1 VVVVLV
7 SIGGSGRAGYL
18 TWGWA
23 LSEAGAS
30 IRIEWLRRRGLL
42 PGSGSRAYE
51 GVWCSGLYGS
61 IRMT

>member
-30 IRIEWLRRRGLL
+30 IRIEWLEEKGVA
-42 PGSGSRAYE
+42 SGE
-51 GVWCSGLYGS
+51 W
-61 IRMT
+61 